1 MSLRTFAS
9 ATLEKIILNLVFRYS
24 LKKDFRTAHG
34 DGWRFLY
41 AFSEQKLKNKRIQ
54 R

>member
-24 LKKDFRTAHG
+24 LKKISERLMVMGGSSCMH
-34 DGWRFLY
+34 
-41 AFSEQKLKNKRIQ
+41 FSEQN
-54 R
+54 